1 VIERADL
8 VGRMDE
14 VTRRIVDYTAAID
27 ATKISVG
34 ARAEVG
40 RRLID
45 SIACAIAGFGSEPVD
60 ALRQLAR
67 ARDQSDGCLV
77 WGTASRTAPEVAA
90 LVNASAVRVFD
101 YSDYTVGGH
110 PSDNIAAIVAA
121 CEWAGRSVD
130 DLVAGVLV
138 NYEVFGELGRLMI
151 RYRGWDQG
159 TTATIAAACG
169 VGKVL
174 GLSRAQLAAAIGMV
188 ATANIATGKARRGAL
203 TAWKG
208 VAGPYAASAAVVA
221 AEMAAAGITAPADA
235 FAGEFGFWEQ
245 VSGPFE
251 IERLDPFAEAHY
263 LFRTATK
270 RWPVQF
276 DVQPAV
282 LLALQMR
289 DDDVSLDQVER
300 IAVETSEWTWKGTAR
315 DANKWAP
322 DTRET
327 ADHSLP
333 YIFAV
338 ALQQGGV
345 GRDDFSDEAISSADR
360 RALMNRITVQPASDI
375 TADML
380 DYCWMRANVSFA
392 DGATRC
398 FEAKEPRAKSMTD
411 EELRD
416 KWHLLVDN
424 STLGLVANELL
435 DDLVRL
441 RGDQTVRDLIDRLM
455 VTEAAMG

>member
-1 VIERADL
+1 
-8 VGRMDE
+8 MDE
-14 VTRRIVDYTAAID
+14 VTRRIVDFTAGTD
-27 ATKISVG
+27 PTKISG
-34 ARAEVG
+34 QARAEVG

-45 SIACAIAGFGSEPVD
+45 SIACAIAGFGSEPVV
-60 ALRQLAR
+60 ALCGLAR
-67 ARDQSDGCLV
+67 AREQSDGCLV
-77 WGTASRTAPEVAA
+77 WGTSGRAAPEVAA
-90 LVNASAVRVFD
+90 LVNGAAVRVFD

-138 NYEVFGELGRLMI
+138 SYEVFGELGRLMV

-174 GLSRAQLAAAIGMV
+174 GLSRSQLASAIGMV

-208 VAGPYAASAAVVA
+208 VAGPYAASAAVLA
-221 AEMAAAGITAPADA
+221 AEMAIAGITAPADA

-251 IERLDPFAEAHY
+251 VEQLDPDAEAHY

-282 LLALQMR
+282 LLGLQIR
-289 DDDVSLDQVER
+289 DDVSTEQVEG

-315 DANKWAP
+315 DAIKWQP

-333 YIFAV
+333 YILAV

-345 GRDDFSDEAISSADR
+345 GREDFHDEAIGSADR
-360 RALMNRITVQPASDI
+360 RALMNRITVQPAPDI
-375 TADML
+375 TAEML
-380 DYCWMRANVSFA
+380 DYCWMRASVRLT
-392 DGATRC
+392 DGTTRS
-398 FEAKEPRAKSMTD
+398 FEAKEPRSKSMTD
-411 EELRD
+411 GELHD
-416 KWHLLVDN
+416 KWHLLVDG
-424 STLGLVANELL
+424 SVLGPVANELL

-441 RGDQTVRDLIDRLM
+441 RGDQTVRELIAPLM
-455 VTEAAMG
+455 VTDKASTRLSSKRSLT